1 MSEVAA
7 NLVRQAL
14 RARGNTFA
22 RQENELRQLYARLHK
37 DLVEAVRLA
46 RTSADKPVLVKAL
59 KALGQIERDAS
70 HAQES
75 LALYEEAVAVCRI
88 IGDPLALAHTVRHVG
103 DLYLS
108 AGRPAL
114 AEPCFDEALALYR
127 ADDATAPLDLA
138 NAIRPYALLK
148 EELGLA
154 AEARALWRETRSL
167 YAQVSIDVGVEEC
180 DAHLA
185 ALAARSDDA

>member
-14 RARGNTFA
+14 RDRGGTFA

-46 RTSADKPVLVKAL
+46 RASTDKPVLVKAL
-59 KALGQIERDAS
+59 KALGQIERDAG

-114 AEPCFDEALALYR
+114 AGPCFDEALALYR
-127 ADDATAPLDLA
+127 TDVATAPLDLA

-154 AEARALWRETRSL
+154 AEASALWQETRSL
-167 YAQVSIDVGVEEC
+167 YAQVGIDVGVEEC
-180 DAHLA
+180 DARLA
-185 ALAARSDDA
+185 ALVAQPDDA